1 MAIILLIL
9 IQCVLKRKMKT
20 SNKIRLISNPCI
32 LPMQT
37 INTVSEVIRGN
48 EDNQEY
54 FASVMA
60 PSNPPR

>member
-1 MAIILLIL
+1 MAKILFMSM
-9 IQCVLKRKMKT
+9 QCILKRKMIN
-20 SNKIRLISNPCI
+20 SNKIRLVSIPCI
-32 LPMQT
+32 LPVQT

-60 PSNPPR
+60 PSNLPR